1 MKARY
6 QKPVARNLGEII
18 FDVEGYCQKGS
29 VATGSGVNCDNGGLL
44 RVDAVVDLNQA
55 GITLLVEQ
63 EVWHLTRV
71 MPVAQ
76 PEIILKNCL

>member
-29 VATGSGVNCDNGGLL
+29 VATGSGTNCDNGGIASGGCGSGFNPSGNNSPC
-44 RVDAVVDLNQA
+44 RSGGVASYPGDAGCTTGNN
-55 GITLLVEQ
+55 
-63 EVWHLTRV
+63 
-71 MPVAQ
+71 P
-76 PEIILKNCL
+76 